1 MAATKSKPKK
11 QGIKSAPLDWDRT
24 TEADP
29 RDPRFSG
36 PPCRGECKPAGMYK
50 GRPSGSNQYGKWVV
64 CEVCNLRLS
73 YTPRAGCHG
82 LTRSP
87 GALPSDVKTALNE
100 ELPNLESLK
109 DKDIGW
115 AAAEKSAEAN
125 LQRIRQTRMA
135 HQASS
140 RGAAPKGKG
149 TSKSQNG
156 LLSGNHGPSDH
167 SRLRAGSVSDL
178 HSGFSGVDRPRAERP
193 GGAEIH
199 SRTEGHP
206 KARGSGGGLG
216 VCAETAR
223 SAVSYSILE
232 DEKEIEFQA
241 GQLLEAQNYTIVG
254 IESLLH
260 NMKSARL
267 PTTRSF
273 MEKKAREAFTLNPR
287 VVRSWFSS
295 RSHECH
301 VPAAEL
307 VSVFESLAARMG
319 SLRSPVD
326 HHKPHLQHG
335 IQTSPRP
342 T

>member
-1 MAATKSKPKK
+1 MAASHPAKTASLANRTTTQTTRDEAQFEDPSSTSVAVTKSKPKK

-36 PPCRGECKPAGMYK
+36 PPCRGERKPAGMYK
-50 GRPSGSNQYGKWVV
+50 GSPSGSNQYGKWVV

-125 LQRIRQTRMA
+125 LQRIRQSRMA

-149 TSKSQNG
+149 TSKSQKG
-156 LLSGNHGPSDH
+156 YSPATTVPVTT
-167 SRLRAGSVSDL
+167 AGSELDPSPT
-178 HSGFSGVDRPRAERP
+178 S
-193 GGAEIH
+193 
-199 SRTEGHP
+199 T
-206 KARGSGGGLG
+206 LG
-216 VCAETAR
+216 
-223 SAVSYSILE
+223 SAVLIDHEPNDPEEL
-232 DEKEIEFQA
+232 
-241 GQLLEAQNYTIVG
+241 
-254 IESLLH
+254 
-260 NMKSARL
+260 KSTPGRKA
-267 PTTRSF
+267 TRKN
-273 MEKKAREAFTLNPR
+273 EE
-287 VVRSWFSS
+287 
-295 RSHECH
+295 
-301 VPAAEL
+301 AAEDL
-307 VSVFESLAARMG
+307 EYAQR
-319 SLRSPVD
+319 RRD
-326 HHKPHLQHG
+326 Q
-335 IQTSPRP
+335 Q
-342 T
+342 